1 MSKLTVAVLRM
12 AGAFICALA
21 ALGFV
26 GGVSAGA
33 SLLYMIP
40 ACGCML
46 AAFAL
51 LK

>member
-1 MSKLTVAVLRM
+1 MSKSVIAIMRIT
-12 AGAFICALA
+12 GAICALA

-40 ACGCML
+40 ACLCML
-46 AAFAL
+46 CAFAL
-51 LK
+51 IK